1 MIRRRLSRGEW
12 IVHVVRNI
20 DSVTR
25 VDIFSCGLLVVV
37 MAVAFFLIE
46 GKS

>member
-12 IVHVVRNI
+12 IVHAVRSL

-25 VDIFSCGLLVVV
+25 VDIFSYGLLVVV

-46 GKS
+46 GKA